1 MEALVSADGLSY
13 RVVLSVPADYIQS
26 FLLREGVPYEL
37 EMVRDAASRN
47 EGLMVDVGANIGN
60 HSLFWA
66 ASGFAVASFEPDA
79 SLCACLEASALLNEM
94 SALSVYSVA
103 VGAEPGRCGLREV
116 EPTNIGMQQAVVGE
130 GDIPVVRL
138 DDMRLAG
145 VGTLKVDVE
154 GMELDVLRGASALI
168 ERDKPNI
175 YVEAVGEQHTHVTE
189 LLEMSG
195 YSEVRRFNVTPT
207 YLFVHSS
214 RR

>member
-1 MEALVSADGLSY
+1 MEASVSADGLAY
-13 RVVLSVPADYIQS
+13 RVVLSEPADYIQS

-37 EMVRDAASRN
+37 EMVRDAASLN

-66 ASGFAVASFEPDA
+66 ASGHAVAAFEPDA
-79 SLCACLEASALLNEM
+79 TLTSCLEASALLNKM
-94 SALSVYSVA
+94 SALSVHSVA
-103 VGAEPGRCGLREV
+103 VGAEPGKCRLREV

-138 DDMRLAG
+138 DDMGLAG

-154 GMELDVLRGASALI
+154 GMELDVLQGASAI
-168 ERDKPNI
+168 IDRDKPNI
-175 YVEAVGEQHTHVTE
+175 YVEAVGEQHARVTE

-195 YSEVRRFNVTPT
+195 YAEVRRFNVTPT
-207 YLFVHSS
+207 YLFVHSD